1 LLRIAG
7 CVLLFALIAPIHIA
21 TKLIRGRSHWPHRFL
36 TAAAWMVGIRVR
48 VTGHGLGRHTLAVAN
63 HTSWMDILLLGGS
76 LGTRFVAKD
85 DLGHGFLHWLADQ
98 NSTIYVRRTHR
109 RGAKDQAETIARAL
123 EGEQPIAIFPEGTTG
138 PGTNLLPFRSTLLEA
153 ARLASGRISVRPVA
167 IDYGSN
173 RAEAG
178 WFNEEPG
185 AANVMR
191 ILRRRGTMSVIV
203 HVLGPLDPNLD
214 RKQLTQEAESAIALT
229 LGFKSPAHSPI
240 AAEE

>member
-1 LLRIAG
+1 MIG
-7 CVLLFALIAPIHIA
+7 V
-21 TKLIRGRSHWPHRFL
+21 
-36 TAAAWMVGIRVR
+36 RVR

-63 HTSWMDILLLGGS
+63 HTSWIDILLLGGS

-98 NSTIYVRRTHR
+98 NSTIYVRRRHR
-109 RGAKDQAETIARAL
+109 RGAKEQAATIAQAL

-138 PGTNLLPFRSTLLEA
+138 PGTHLLPFRSTLLEA
-153 ARLASGRISVRPVA
+153 ARLAGGRISVRPVA
-167 IDYGSN
+167 IDYGTN

-185 AANVMR
+185 MANVIR
-191 ILRRRGTMSVIV
+191 ILRRRGTMPVIV

-214 RKQLTQEAESAIALT
+214 RKELTSEAESAIALT